1 MWKWGGKPQ
10 SKCYMVRLGNPIFQ
24 GDPLFFIFLYFSL
37 FMTIFFHLFHGWLSQ
52 PVHSAVQCVFC
63 CSVAP
68 FPRHWVRDGQR
79 NGEEKEYLNKLQTS
93 CREEITFLMQSFSST
108 GAVKSAMPFFLYFA
122 CFHSLNV
129 IRMQKIQSS
138 HSWSSHSW
146 TTRTLLW
153 FYEIL
158 LCSRSQKWQTRRNG
172 PTSTLSDLWGTD
184 KSDLICISIWSQ
196 QLNLVLK
203 VFNVKCQYETKSQ
216 SWHLHRFPLNQML
229 ASLIGICS
237 H

>member
-10 SKCYMVRLGNPIFQ
+10 SKCYMVRLGNLIFQ

-52 PVHSAVQCVFC
+52 PVHSAVQCVVC

-108 GAVKSAMPFFLYFA
+108 GAVKSAMPIFSVFRLFSFFKCHQNAENSVLTLLVLTLLDRPEP
-122 CFHSLNV
+122 CFGFTKSCFVRGLRNGRPGEMDQLLLCRTSGGRIKVISSASQSDLNSWIWCSRYSMLNV
-129 IRMQKIQSS
+129 SMRLNHNPDIFIG
-138 HSWSSHSW
+138 
-146 TTRTLLW
+146 
-153 FYEIL
+153 F
-158 LCSRSQKWQTRRNG
+158 
-172 PTSTLSDLWGTD
+172 P
-184 KSDLICISIWSQ
+184 SI
-196 QLNLVLK
+196 
-203 VFNVKCQYETKSQ
+203 KC
-216 SWHLHRFPLNQML
+216 WLP
-229 ASLIGICS
+229 
-237 H
+237 

>member
-1 MWKWGGKPQ
+1 
-10 SKCYMVRLGNPIFQ
+10 MVRLGNPIFQ

-146 TTRTLLW
+146 
-153 FYEIL
+153 
-158 LCSRSQKWQTRRNG
+158 
-172 PTSTLSDLWGTD
+172 SD
-184 KSDLICISIWSQ
+184 Q
-196 QLNLVLK
+196 NPALVLRNLALFEVSEMADQEK
-203 VFNVKCQYETKSQ
+203 WTNFYFVG
-216 SWHLHRFPLNQML
+216 PL
-229 ASLIGICS
+229 GDG
-237 H
+237 